1 MLLILFLKTIE
12 VKGTRVEV
20 EYDMAD
26 QTGGGVG
33 IGHHQMQVEFADTC
47 PESTASLGPL

>member
-1 MLLILFLKTIE
+1 MRLIFFLKTIE
-12 VKGTRVEV
+12 VRGVRVEA

-33 IGHHQMQVEFADTC
+33 IGHHQLQVEFADTC